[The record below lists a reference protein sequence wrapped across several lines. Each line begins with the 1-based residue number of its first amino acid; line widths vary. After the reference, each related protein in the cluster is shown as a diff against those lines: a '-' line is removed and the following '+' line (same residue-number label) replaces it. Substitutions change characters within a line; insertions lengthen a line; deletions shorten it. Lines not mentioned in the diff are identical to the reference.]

1 MTRYHPSFGQE
12 ALRRLYCLE
21 LTVESACRAFELYN
35 SFVRRI
41 TLSKELALA
50 GVPFT
55 AGLLLP
61 AIAARSISRG

>member
-1 MTRYHPSFGQE
+1 M
-12 ALRRLYCLE
+12 
-21 LTVESACRAFELYN
+21 ESACRAFELYN